1 MADKI
6 AGEEIAK
13 KTFRITMFAAVLY
26 MTAGMLIVLATRCG
40 GGV

>member
-13 KTFRITMFAAVLY
+13 KTFRITMFGAALY
-26 MTAGMLIVLATRCG
+26 IMSGIFILLATRCG
-40 GGV
+40 GGA